1 MNSYEHLSLPVYNA
15 DTERQKR
22 GGGGGFTIPAGRN
35 KSEFSQTASQKAD
48 AIATSFQEIK
58 RKFSGKINPSLIYE
72 IEINQSVAPEAFE
85 KTLVSMGIHVLSIA
99 ENKKGYW
106 IVFSDDDD
114 LYRFKEKLSTYGSDE
129 GPKYDFFNAIESFC
143 DIPRE
148 EKIGKAL
155 GEQPLGDKPEFIDI
169 ELWKMGNPQKNEDF
183 IIELK
188 TTYSDLS
195 IFRITDKLVTK
206 SFVLLRVKLNGKIF
220 NEIIE
225 LKEIARA
232 DRPFVPTFNPFEY
245 RSIDISEM
253 ELNAPDENAAGIL
266 IIDSGIISNHPLLEK
281 CVGGEEN
288 FQTGENEIQ
297 DTAGHGTAVAG
308 CAAYGD
314 LEKCIEDKYF
324 DPSNWIFSAKVMYSE
339 RDVNGD
345 TVKTTYD
352 PEKLIEHQFKDAVES
367 FLSNHEYH
375 IKVVNISLGNN
386 DEVWHKNYTRQL
398 PLAALIDELAYTY
411 PGVTFIV
418 SAGNQDPL
426 KIYNVI
432 SEIAGNYPKYLL
444 ENENFKIIHPATSAL
459 AITVGS
465 IADQVK
471 IEKERYGAEQIKTA
485 IANEYQP
492 SPFSRTG
499 HGING
504 MVKPELVEY
513 GGNLI
518 LYKNY
523 GRISEDTGGK
533 MALLNNQTTENI
545 IRFDYGTSFSAPK
558 VACLAGRIANKFQH
572 KSANF
577 INNMLL
583 IGADYPFVPDKH
595 FYDSKDKDN
604 ALKEHLSVCGFGVS
618 DYDRAVNSF
627 DNRAVLFDEER
638 IGLNQIKV
646 YSLQLPEIFF
656 SEAGK
661 KKITVAL
668 TFNPETRSTRGDS
681 YLGNRMEFHLF
692 HSVNPQILVE
702 KYGIISEDTERKGV
716 PDDIKKFEIDD
727 FFPGANTRK
736 AGCHQ
741 KAWKEY
747 KREPKRAPSSPIS
760 LVLLNFNKWINDENR
775 IQDYCISV
783 TFEHEKEIKL
793 YNAIRTNI
801 QLRAKVRQIR

>member
-1 MNSYEHLSLPVYNA
+1 MKSYEHLRLPVYNA
-15 DTERQKR
+15 ATERQKR
-22 GGGGGFTIPAGRN
+22 GGGGGFTIPTGRN
-35 KSEFSQTASQKAD
+35 KSKFSQAASQQAD
-48 AIATSFQEIK
+48 AIAISFQEIK
-58 RKFSGKINPSLIYE
+58 SKFSGKINPSLIYE
-72 IEINQSVAPEAFE
+72 IEINQSVDPKTFE
-85 KTLVSMGIHVLSIA
+85 ERLSSMGIHMLSIA

-106 IVFSDDDD
+106 IVFSDDED

-129 GPKYDFFNAIESFC
+129 GPKYDFFNAIESFR

-155 GEQPLGDKPEFIDI
+155 SEQPLGDTPEFIDI
-169 ELWKMGNPQKNEDF
+169 ELWKIGNPQKNEDF
-183 IIELK
+183 ITELK

-206 SFVLLRVKLNGKIF
+206 SFVLLRVKLSRKIF

-232 DRPFVPTFNPFEY
+232 DRPFIPTFNPFEY
-245 RSIDISEM
+245 RSIDISKM
-253 ELNAPDENAAGIL
+253 ELNAPDENSTGIL

-288 FQTGENEIQ
+288 FQTGEKGTQ
-297 DTAGHGTAVAG
+297 DTTGHGTAVAG

-314 LEKCIEDKYF
+314 IKKCIEDKRF
-324 DPSNWIFSAKVMYSE
+324 DPSNWIFSAKVMYAE
-339 RDVNGD
+339 KDFNGNVVNA
-345 TVKTTYD
+345 TYD

-367 FLSNHEYH
+367 FLSTYEYH
-375 IKVVNISLGNN
+375 IKVVNISLGNSN
-386 DEVWHKNYTRQL
+386 EVWHKNYTRQL

-411 PGVTFIV
+411 PEVTFIV
-418 SAGNQDPL
+418 SAGNQDPR
-426 KIYNVI
+426 KIYDSI
-432 SEIAGNYPKYLL
+432 SDIADNYPKYLL
-444 ENENFKIIHPATSAL
+444 KNEDFKIINPATSAL

-471 IEKERYGAEQIKTA
+471 VEKERYDADQIKKA
-485 IANEYQP
+485 IADEYQP

-499 HGING
+499 HGINA

-533 MALLNNQTTENI
+533 IALLNNQTTENI
-545 IRFDYGTSFSAPK
+545 IRFDCGTSFSAPK
-558 VACLAGRIANKFQH
+558 VACLAGRIANKFPH

-583 IGADYPFVPDKH
+583 IGADYPFVPDEH
-595 FYDSKDKDN
+595 FYGSKNKDN

-618 DYDRAVNSF
+618 DYDRAINSF
-627 DNRAVLFDEER
+627 DNRAVLFDEGQ

-692 HSVNPQILVE
+692 HSVNPQVLVE
-702 KYGIISEDTERKGV
+702 KYGIISKDTEQKSV

-727 FFPGANTRK
+727 FSPGANTRK

-760 LVLLNFNKWINDENR
+760 LVLLNLNKWINDENR

-801 QLRAKVRQIR
+801 QLRAKVREIQ

>member
-15 DTERQKR
+15 ATERQKR
-22 GGGGGFTIPAGRN
+22 GGGGGFKIPQGRN
-35 KSEFSQTASQKAD
+35 KSEFSKTASQKAD

-58 RKFSGKINPSLIYE
+58 RKFSGKINPSLIFE

-85 KTLVSMGIHVLSIA
+85 KTLSSMGIHVLSIA

-114 LYRFKEKLSTYGSDE
+114 LYRFNEKLSTYGYDE
-129 GPKYDFFNAIESFC
+129 GPKYDFFNAIESFR

-155 GEQPLGDKPEFIDI
+155 SEQPLGDKPEFIDI
-169 ELWKMGNPQKNEDF
+169 ELWKMGTPQENEDF
-183 IIELK
+183 ITELK

-206 SFVLLRVKLNGKIF
+206 SFVLLRVKLSGKIF

-232 DRPFVPTFNPFEY
+232 DRPSIPTFNPFEY
-245 RSIDISEM
+245 RSIDISGM
-253 ELNAPDENAAGIL
+253 ELNAPNENAVGIL

-288 FQTGENEIQ
+288 FQTGENQIQ

-324 DPSNWIFSAKVMYSE
+324 DPSNWIFSAKVMYLE
-339 RDVNGD
+339 RDVNGNI
-345 TVKTTYD
+345 VKATYD

-375 IKVVNISLGNN
+375 IKVVNISLGNK

-426 KIYNVI
+426 KIYNSI
-432 SEIAGNYPKYLL
+432 SEITGNYPKYLL
-444 ENENFKIIHPATSAL
+444 ENDNFKIINPATSAL

-533 MALLNNQTTENI
+533 IALLNNQTTENI

-558 VACLAGRIANKFQH
+558 VACLAGRIANKFPH

-583 IGADYPFVPDKH
+583 IGADYPFVPDKY
-595 FYDSKDKDN
+595 FYGSKNKDN

-627 DNRAVLFDEER
+627 DNRAVLFDEGR

-692 HSVNPQILVE
+692 HSVNPQVLVE

-727 FFPGANTRK
+727 FSPGANTRK

-747 KREPKRAPSSPIS
+747 KREPKRVPSSPIS

-783 TFEHEKEIKL
+783 VFEHEKEINL

-801 QLRAKVRQIR
+801 QIRAKV